1 MAKKEININNYNDD
15 AIQVLEGLDAVRK
28 RPGMYIGST
37 DGNGLHHM
45 VWEIVDNAVDEAL
58 SGFGDRIDVTINKDG
73 SLSVSDRGRGM
84 PVGMHATGKPTVE
97 VIFTVLHAGGKFGQ
111 GGYKTSGG
119 LHGVGSSVVNALS
132 SWLEVE
138 ITRDGAVYKQRFEQ
152 GGKPVTTLEKIGTA
166 PKSKTGT
173 KVTFMPDDTIFS
185 TTDFKF
191 NTIAERL
198 KESAFL
204 LKQVTMTLTDERT
217 GEQEEYHYENGV
229 QDFVSY
235 LNEDK
240 ETLTPVLY
248 FEGEDAGFQVQ
259 VAMQYN
265 DGYSDN
271 ILSFVNNVRTKDGGT
286 HETGLKLAITKAMND
301 YARKTNLLKEKD
313 KNLEG
318 SDYRE
323 GLSAVLS
330 ILVPEEHL
338 QFEGQTKDKLGSPLA
353 RPVVDGIVSDKLTFF
368 LLENGELAS
377 NLVRKAI
384 KARDAREAARKARDE
399 SRNGKKNKKDKGLLS
414 GKLTPAQS
422 KNPAKNE
429 LYLVEGDS
437 AGGSAKQGRDR
448 KFQAIL
454 PLRGKVINTAK
465 AKMADILK
473 NEEINTMIYTIGAG
487 VGSDFTLEDV
497 NYDKIIIMTDA
508 DTDGAHI
515 QTLLLTF
522 FYRYMR
528 PLVEAGRV
536 YIALPPLYK
545 MSKGKGK
552 TEKIAYAWSDG
563 ELEDLRKDF
572 GKGFILQRYKGL
584 GEMNADQLWETTMNP
599 ETRTLIRVTIEDL
612 ARAERRVSV
621 LMGDKV
627 EPRRK
632 WIEDNVKFT
641 LEEAT
646 AFTK

>member
-1 MAKKEININNYNDD
+1 MAKKEIDINNYNDD

-138 ITRDGAVYKQRFEQ
+138 ITRDGAVHKQRFEQ

>member
-1 MAKKEININNYNDD
+1 MAKQDTTVTNYGDD

-37 DGNGLHHM
+37 DGTGLHHL

-58 SGFGDRIDVTINKDG
+58 SGFGNRIDVIINKDG
-73 SLSVSDRGRGM
+73 SITVTDHGRGM
-84 PVGMHATGKPTVE
+84 PTGMHAMGKPTVE

-138 ITRDGAVYKQRFEQ
+138 IIRDGAIYRQRFEN
-152 GGKPVTTLEKIGTA
+152 GGKPVTTLKKIGTA
-166 PKSKTGT
+166 PKSKSGT
-173 KVTFMPDDTIFS
+173 SVSFMPDQSVFS
-185 TTDFKF
+185 TIDFKF

-204 LKQVTMTLTDERT
+204 LKNVTLTLTDNRS
-217 GEQEEYHYENGV
+217 EEAEHLEFHYENGV
-229 QDFVSY
+229 QDFVEY

-240 ETLTPVLY
+240 ETLTPIMF
-248 FEGEDAGFQVQ
+248 FEGEEQEFHIE
-259 VAMQYN
+259 VALQYN
-265 DGYSDN
+265 DGFSDN

-286 HETGLKLAITKAMND
+286 HETGLKSAITKSMND
-301 YARKTNLLKEKD
+301 YARKTGLLKEKD

-323 GLSAVLS
+323 GLSAILS

-353 RPVVDGIVSDKLTFF
+353 RPIVDGIVSEKLTYF
-368 LLENGELAS
+368 LMENGDLAS
-377 NLVRKAI
+377 NLIRKAI

-399 SRNGKKNKKDKGLLS
+399 SRNGKKSKKDKGLLS

-422 KNPAKNE
+422 KNAKKNE

-454 PLRGKVINTAK
+454 PLRGKVLNTAK
-465 AKMADILK
+465 AKMADIIK
-473 NEEINTMIYTIGAG
+473 NEEINTMIHTIGAG
-487 VGSDFTLEDV
+487 VGPDFNIDDI
-497 NYDKIIIMTDA
+497 NYDKVIIMTDA

-528 PLVEAGRV
+528 PLVEEGHV

-552 TEKIAYAWSDG
+552 KEIVEYAWTDI
-563 ELEDLRKDF
+563 ELEELRQKF
-572 GKGFILQRYKGL
+572 GKGSLLQRYKGL

-612 ARAERRVSV
+612 ARAERRVNV

-627 EPRRK
+627 PPRRQ

-641 LEEAT
+641 LEENT
-646 AFTK
+646 VF

>member
-1 MAKKEININNYNDD
+1 MTKKEININNYNDD

-422 KNPAKNE
+422 KNPAQNE